1 MIGFVGGVTMAEE
14 IASVVSRIGVNQGN
28 HESLKSIALELRR
41 RLMVSGGTEFSVRHV
56 VLLPLQMD

>member
-1 MIGFVGGVTMAEE
+1 MAEE